1 MLRVQKHGEEG
12 RKEFFF
18 FFFGGGG
25 GGGGGGGEGGGGKRL
40 NGKFIKDGK
49 EVADGRSWQ

>member
-12 RKEFFF
+12 RKEFVFF
-18 FFFGGGG
+18 FWGGG
-25 GGGGGGGEGGGGKRL
+25 GGGGKRL

>member
-1 MLRVQKHGEEG
+1 MVKKGG
-12 RKEFFF
+12 KSF
-18 FFFGGGG
+18 FFFGGGA
-25 GGGGGGGEGGGGKRL
+25 GGKRL

>member
-1 MLRVQKHGEEG
+1 MVKKGGKSLFVC
-12 RKEFFF
+12 FFW
-18 FFFGGGG
+18 
-25 GGGGGGGEGGGGKRL
+25 GGGGKRL

>member
-1 MLRVQKHGEEG
+1 MVKKGGKSL
-12 RKEFFF
+12 FFL

-25 GGGGGGGEGGGGKRL
+25 AGGKWL
-40 NGKFIKDGK
+40 NGKFIKVGK

>member
-1 MLRVQKHGEEG
+1 MVKKGGKSLFV
-12 RKEFFF
+12 

-25 GGGGGGGEGGGGKRL
+25 GGGGGGKRL

>member
-12 RKEFFF
+12 RKEFVFF
-18 FFFGGGG
+18 FFW
-25 GGGGGGGEGGGGKRL
+25 GGGERL
-40 NGKFIKDGK
+40 NGKCIKDGK

>member
-12 RKEFFF
+12 RKEFVFLFF
-18 FFFGGGG
+18 FFL
-25 GGGGGGGEGGGGKRL
+25 GGGGERL

>member
-18 FFFGGGG
+18 LGGGG
-25 GGGGGGGEGGGGKRL
+25 ANRV

-49 EVADGRSWQ
+49 EVVDGRSWQ

>member
-18 FFFGGGG
+18 GGGR
-25 GGGGGGGEGGGGKRL
+25 GGEANRL
-40 NGKFIKDGK
+40 KGKFIKDGK
-49 EVADGRSWQ
+49 EVVDGRSWQ

>member
-12 RKEFFF
+12 RKEFVC
-18 FFFGGGG
+18 FFFG
-25 GGGGGGGEGGGGKRL
+25 GGGGKRL

>member
-12 RKEFFF
+12 RKEFF
-18 FFFGGGG
+18 GGGG
-25 GGGGGGGEGGGGKRL
+25 GGANRL

-49 EVADGRSWQ
+49 EVVDGRSWQ